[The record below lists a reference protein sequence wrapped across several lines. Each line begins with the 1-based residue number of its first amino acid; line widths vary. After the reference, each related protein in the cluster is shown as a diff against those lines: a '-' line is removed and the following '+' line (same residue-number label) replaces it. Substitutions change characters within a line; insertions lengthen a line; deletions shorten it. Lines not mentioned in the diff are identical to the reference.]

1 MFKELE
7 RIIIPTEE
15 IDTTVK
21 VNYREFLK
29 DPNAEPGVIITQAKP
44 RDLFT
49 YQNWVDQEKVRN
61 VIGYASEDDPRLNK
75 VTGYLHFH
83 DKFGENVIVIGNGHH
98 RALYA
103 MEQGSRIDLILEN
116 PPTTEHAENPFRLSN
131 LAKKYGNIYHGL

>member
-7 RIIIPTEE
+7 RIIIPQEE
-15 IDTTVK
+15 VDITTK
-21 VNYREFLK
+21 VEYREFLK
-29 DPNAEPGVIITQAKP
+29 DPSAEPGVIITQAKP

-49 YQNWVDQEKVRN
+49 YQNWVDQEKIRN
-61 VIGYASEDDPRLNK
+61 VIKYATEDDPRLNQ

-83 DKFGENVIVIGNGHH
+83 DKFGKNVIVIGNGHH

-103 MEQGSRIDLILEN
+103 MEQGAKVDLTLES
-116 PPTTEHAENPFRLSN
+116 PPTEHADNPFRLSN